1 MKLIINEMINLK
13 ATMVKRAL
21 REGLKYNYYL
31 SFYYQKKAMKKHF
44 EELEINGEL
53 YSGTYY
59 ESETRSK
66 LAWDEWHLSNLESVE
81 IELITVQRYDPETDS
96 FVDFADEEIENEI
109 KLKLGA
115 Y

>member
-1 MKLIINEMINLK
+1 MPFG
-13 ATMVKRAL
+13 AL
-21 REGLKYNYYL
+21 TYPI
-31 SFYYQKKAMKKHF
+31 MKKHF
-44 EELEINGEL
+44 EEMEVGNFL

-66 LAWDEWHLSNLESVE
+66 LASDEGHLSNLESVE
-81 IELITVQRYDPETDS
+81 IDLLQVLKYDPETDS